1 MATVPFDFMSLPT
14 DVISNADAE
23 CTSETPDV
31 HHEPPR
37 RMHRIHTVRL
47 RQGVS
52 LRTAARQMGST
63 IRSLRKQEDE
73 TADLKLSELH
83 EWQKALDVP
92 ICELLEEPDHS
103 TLSPPVLQRARM
115 LRMMK
120 TAQSLLE
127 NASEPAMQRLAENL
141 VNQILEIMPELKD
154 VAPWHT
160 YGQRRS
166 VDEVGRAAAQPIP
179 LSVLT
184 GETWD

>member
-1 MATVPFDFMSLPT
+1 MATVPFDYMSLPT
-14 DVISNADAE
+14 DVVGAAE
-23 CTSETPDV
+23 AEQPVDKSQ
-31 HHEPPR
+31 PR
-37 RMHRIHTVRL
+37 YHRVRTVRL
-47 RQGVS
+47 RQGVT

-63 IRSLRKQEDE
+63 IRELRKQEDE
-73 TADLKLSELH
+73 TADLRLSDLH
-83 EWQKALDVP
+83 RWQKVLDVP
-92 ICELLEEPDHS
+92 LCELLEEPDHS

-127 NASEPAMQRLAENL
+127 NATEPGMKRLAENL

-166 VDEVGRAAAQPIP
+166 MDEVGRAAAEPVA
-179 LSVLT
+179 LSMV
-184 GETWD
+184 GGDVWD